1 MESVLMPRWQS
12 ISILSKHV
20 IMSSP
25 GPKGAVVVE
34 IMHQNQLG
42 AAGEA
47 EDREVEVAEKVL
59 QLGEEVVELRN
70 SFPPHLA

>member
-1 MESVLMPRWQS
+1 MESVLMQRWQN

-20 IMSSP
+20 IMSSL
-25 GPKGAVVVE
+25 GPEGAVVVE
-34 IMHQNQLG
+34 IMYQNQIG
-42 AAGEA
+42 AAGEV

-59 QLGEEVVELRN
+59 LLGEEVVKLRN